1 MQERRYSREEG
12 CKFDSEMTQR
22 NSAFSFDVAVSF
34 RLLNVPF
41 R

>member
-12 CKFDSEMTQR
+12 CKFDSEMTQ
-22 NSAFSFDVAVSF
+22 SAFSFDVAVSF